1 MPLVHTVTVTV
12 WLSVRALSRRVLSVG
27 RLDVNTSGLLLL
39 TNCGQLKQVS
49 RAMWHAAREA
59 AADMTRSAA
68 GA

>member
-39 TNCGQLKQVS
+39 TNCGHLKQVG
-49 RAMWHAAREA
+49 A
-59 AADMTRSAA
+59 AALPVA
-68 GA
+68 